1 MCWCERYILSFLKI
15 CVLCFVFFFILE
27 GHLRLVDSGNWLWS
41 SGRLEIYMNGVWQ
54 TVCDDLFGP
63 TEATVAC
70 RQLGFTGYS
79 QYGSVRNL
87 E

>member
-1 MCWCERYILSFLKI
+1 MFFV
-15 CVLCFVFFFILE
+15 VLILE
-27 GHLRLVDSGNWLWS
+27 GHLRLVDSSSTGLWS
-41 SGRLEIYMNGVWQ
+41 SGRLEIYMNRRWQ
-54 TVCDDLFGP
+54 TVCGDLFGA

-79 QYGSVRNL
+79 QYGSVSDL

>member
-1 MCWCERYILSFLKI
+1 M
-15 CVLCFVFFFILE
+15 FFYLILE
-27 GHLRLVDSGNWLWS
+27 GHLRLVNGSSTGLQS
-41 SGRLEIYMNGVWQ
+41 SGRLEIYMNRRWQ
-54 TVCDDLFGP
+54 TVCGNSFGS

-79 QYGSVRNL
+79 EYGSVSDL